1 MAVNSPI
8 IDAGPT
14 VQKVDTLTVIA
25 PLIEVAT
32 PGSFDYLRVVDGVLE
47 SSTFQ
52 PQWEGQILFVKLQN
66 ISQATIFVAI
76 ADANNPISIE
86 WKEVVTGVTFQ
97 DPRTGATRDPLSD
110 LYS

>member
-1 MAVNSPI
+1 MAINSPI

-32 PGSFDYLRVVDGVLE
+32 PGSFDYLRIVDGVPDFGTVE
-47 SSTFQ
+47 

-66 ISQATIFVAI
+66 ISRATIFVAI
-76 ADANNPISIE
+76 TDANNPLGIE

-97 DPRTGATRDPLSD
+97 DSRTAEIRDPLSD